1 MDKALLKSAAA
12 SVLKSI
18 MDRKKAQQAFVE
30 GPTFAR
36 MISTLRDT
44 SDARSVSSEQISYKM
59 EETRTSLGWSFATE
73 EDINL
78 FMNVLGN
85 PQASTIEGE
94 VKSDETNQF
103 YNASYRH
110 YGLNVF
116 FMTGQGTFVT
126 VFNDTAKREIEASKV
141 AEFSEEEP
149 LGAFVGIEDRPHGQ
163 NSKQVIVMRTD
174 LEMDLGKFVG
184 QAMHAVVGAVML
196 GHVYDPVA
204 KTVTFSVADPA
215 FESWLLLA
223 SFKKIVC
230 GVKSEAK
237 LLALHEKAKAAGLRT
252 VLIKDAGHTHFNNVP
267 THTGLCIGP
276 HWPEEIDPVTKR
288 LQLLKTPNGKLE
300 FS

>member
-1 MDKALLKSAAA
+1 MDKNIMESVAA
-12 SVLKSI
+12 SLLGSLREKQ
-18 MDRKKAQQAFVE
+18 RARQAFIDST
-30 GPTFAR
+30 TFAL
-36 MISTLRDT
+36 MLGTLRD
-44 SDARSVSSEQISYKM
+44 SPGARSVSTEDLSYHL
-59 EETRTSLGWSFATE
+59 EETRTRLGWSFATE
-73 EDINL
+73 QDIKD
-78 FMNVLGN
+78 FMDVVGDPDASSIDGTVEVDPEN
-85 PQASTIEGE
+85 P
-94 VKSDETNQF
+94 F
-103 YNASYRH
+103 LNASFRH

-126 VFNDTAKREIEASKV
+126 ISNDAAKHENEAPDQLSAPV
-141 AEFSEEEP
+141 VTDNAAP
-149 LGAFVGIEDRPHGQ
+149 GIEDRPHGQ
-163 NSKQVIVMRTD
+163 NAKQVIVMRTD

-252 VLIKDAGHTHFNNVP
+252 VLIQDAGHTQFNNVP
-267 THTGLCIGP
+267 TYTGLCIGP
-276 HWPEEIDPVTKR
+276 HWPEDIDPVTKR

-300 FS
+300 FA